1 MKKSNGE
8 GSITVTERQ
17 GKKYYTGRITLYN
30 IDGKP
35 QRKSK
40 SFYKKSIVIKWM
52 QENQIKSYTED
63 SLRPIGEYI
72 EEYLY
77 QVKKPTVKDAT
88 FVRYETLYRHYIEN
102 TPLSEMPIANITPE
116 MLQEYFSKLQKEK
129 SASITNRV
137 LDIYKMT
144 FKKLQQQGSIRINP
158 TLSVE
163 VKKHIKE
170 KREAFTSEEQKLIM
184 KNLDITDTTDRLILL
199 DFVSGLRLSELLALT
214 NKDVKNG
221 QISVNKQYAR
231 CDYIDKNKKR
241 VTHEELTTP
250 KTKASIRTV
259 PIPEPIYKKI
269 KPYIKQGLLFTEN
282 GKDPIDRK
290 KPQRRIKTICEKLD
304 IPYKPFHSI
313 RHSYCTR
320 LFESGVSPKAAQIL
334 MGHTDISTTMNIY
347 THVTEN
353 IKEDSVKLFEKNF
366 FTD

>member
-17 GKKYYTGRITLYN
+17 GKKYYTARITLYN

-40 SFYKKSIVIKWM
+40 SSYKKSIVVKWM

-63 SLRPIGEYI
+63 SMRPIGEYI

-77 QVKKPTVKDAT
+77 QIKKPTVKDAT
-88 FVRYETLYRHYIEN
+88 FVRYETLYRHYIEK
-102 TPLSEMPIANITPE
+102 TPLAETLIANVTPE
-116 MLQEYFSKLQKEK
+116 MLQTFFCNLQKEK

-137 LDIYKMT
+137 LDIYKMA
-144 FKKLQQQGSIRINP
+144 FKKLQQQGSIRTNP
-158 TLSVE
+158 ALSVE

-170 KREAFTSEEQKLIM
+170 KREAFTEDEQKLIM
-184 KNLDITDTTDRLILL
+184 NNLDINDVSDRLILL

-214 NKDVKNG
+214 DKDVQKG
-221 QISVNKQYAR
+221 QININKQYAR
-231 CDYIDKNKKR
+231 CDYIDENKKR

-269 KPYIKQGLLFTEN
+269 KPYIKQGLLFTED
-282 GKDPIDRK
+282 GKNPIDRK
-290 KPQRRIKTICEKLD
+290 KPQRRIKTLCRSLN
-304 IPYKPFHSI
+304 IPYKSFHSI

-347 THVTEN
+347 THVTED
-353 IKEDSVKLFEKNF
+353 IKEDSVKLFEKKF
-366 FTD
+366 FTE